1 VGTVY
6 TIQSPINSGRI
17 YKPKERMYI
26 SHIPSWSSIISLGS
40 IMPTLTMPPQKEN
53 LILNIL
59 SGLLIKLN
67 NLMMEP
73 LPLSQG
79 SLILELL
86 IGRV

>member
-1 VGTVY
+1 
-6 TIQSPINSGRI
+6 
-17 YKPKERMYI
+17 
-26 SHIPSWSSIISLGS
+26 
-40 IMPTLTMPPQKEN
+40 MPTLTMPPQKEN

-67 NLMMEP
+67 NLVMEP